1 MCRTVPLW
9 TSDDGCGETCGR
21 EVDFKMSR
29 SLLNRTPKRSSGN
42 LDMMHFGWIFPKGFE
57 GSLELSEM
65 LLCLNLALETSFVFG
80 ALQILSLKDEQLE
93 RCRAEVIR
101 QPTVKSPNCLEDF
114 EHEDS

>member
-65 LLCLNLALETSFVFG
+65 LLCLNLALETSFVCWCPADTF
-80 ALQILSLKDEQLE
+80 LE
-93 RCRAEVIR
+93 G
-101 QPTVKSPNCLEDF
+101 
-114 EHEDS
+114 